1 MNGKVSDTFS
11 AFGHVNV
18 TATHHSTLEF
28 TKEKHLSRTGDCI
41 LAVCS
46 EKALTDLSNE
56 FKDSIR
62 KPNAKLTVT
71 IEANGTS
78 EQINAHG
85 SPKLLFTH
93 HTDMV
98 LRKSSYI
105 DSRTLG
111 IQADK
116 AARDLSRTIVEKLK
130 NPEQKVIVTLTIH
143 F

>member
-1 MNGKVSDTFS
+1 MNKNVSEIFS
-11 AFGHVNV
+11 AFGHANV

-46 EKALTDLSNE
+46 EKALPDLSDE
-56 FKDSIR
+56 FRASIC
-62 KPNAKLTVT
+62 KPNAKLTV
-71 IEANGTS
+71 ILDANGTS
-78 EQINAHG
+78 EQINAYG

-116 AARDLSRTIVEKLK
+116 AARDLSRTLTEKLK
-130 NPEQKVIVTLTIH
+130 NPEQKVIVTLTVH